1 MSTKYWGPLCWK
13 MLHTISYSSKNII
26 NRESQQEYYNFFVVV
41 LPKIIPCEKCQQ
53 HWKEN
58 ISNTKYLPK
67 INNRN
72 AMINWLINV
81 HNNINYNHKKRIF
94 SRKEVDKMYINKNHN
109 QDIYKFLLYIRK
121 LVQFKQIEQEY
132 YNLCLMF
139 LTKNLRL
146 SCKIS

>member
-26 NRESQQEYYNFFVVV
+26 DRESQQEYQNFFVVV

-72 AMINWLINV
+72 DMINWLINV

-109 QDIYKFLLYIRK
+109 QDI
-121 LVQFKQIEQEY
+121 
-132 YNLCLMF
+132 
-139 LTKNLRL
+139 
-146 SCKIS
+146 